1 MQKKL
6 TLNAGM
12 KRYNSFPYLDQ
23 YRQLARMESN
33 TIDTALGE
41 LGLPPVKRMAC
52 LGSGPTP
59 FTALCFR
66 ERYPESVHFLNV
78 DRDPEAIHLGSEIV
92 RTCNFQNVSFLQED
106 VALLKKM
113 SSFDVVHIA
122 ALIGTSAEEKT
133 DLLLK
138 VAKCMKPGALIL
150 VRSTDSLRTVLY
162 PRFEVDDK
170 KVLNVVTPVV
180 ATRYYGNATSLTAIV
195 VRVDERKD
203 TNGISNG
210 ISNGTS
216 NGDSNG
222 VTNGVH

>member
-1 MQKKL
+1 
-6 TLNAGM
+6 
-12 KRYNSFPYLDQ
+12 
-23 YRQLARMESN
+23 MESN

-66 ERYPESVHFLNV
+66 ERYSESVHFLNV
-78 DRDPEAIHLGSEIV
+78 DRDPEAIHFGSEIV

-106 VALLKKM
+106 VALLKTM

-122 ALIGTSAEEKT
+122 ALIGTSAEEKR

-203 TNGISNG
+203 TNGT
-210 ISNGTS
+210 SNGTS